1 MPSPLLAQ
9 LAGALSSGVV
19 TVVDLCQP
27 LDPDTPVIA
36 LPPMFGQSKP
46 FSSELISSYDDRG
59 PAWAWSNITM
69 GEHTGTHFDAPVH
82 WVSGKDFA
90 ANTLDTIAPGRFVA
104 PACVLDFSA
113 ECAADE
119 DFLLTPEHIARWEA
133 EHGTIEAGSW
143 VLLRSGWSRR
153 TDPAAFLNVKEDG
166 SHSPGPSP
174 AAVKLLV
181 ERDAVGF
188 GTECVGTD
196 AGQAHT
202 FDPPFPSHTM
212 MHGAN
217 RFGLASLCNLDRLP
231 AKGAM
236 LVTAPLKIV
245 GGTGSPCRV
254 LAFVEG

>member
-9 LAGALSSGVV
+9 LAGALAAGDVR
-19 TVVDLCQP
+19 VVDLCQP
-27 LDPDTPVIA
+27 LGPDTPVIA

-46 FSSELISSYDDRG
+46 FSSELISAYDDRG
-59 PAWAWSNITM
+59 PAWAWSNITL

-82 WVSGKDFA
+82 WVSGRDLP
-90 ANTLDTIAPGRFVA
+90 ANTLDTIAPGRLVA
-104 PACVLDFSA
+104 PACVLDFTA
-113 ECAADE
+113 ECEADD
-119 DFLLTPEHIARWEA
+119 DFLLTPAHIQAWEA
-133 EHGTIEAGSW
+133 THGRIEAGSW
-143 VLLRSGWSRR
+143 ALLRSGWSRR

-174 AAVKLLV
+174 DAVRFLAD
-181 ERDAVGF
+181 ERDVIGF

-202 FDPPFPSHTM
+202 YDPPFPSHTL
-212 MHGAN
+212 MHGSG
-217 RFGLASLCNLDRLP
+217 RFGLASLTNLDQLP
-231 AKGAM
+231 PKGAL

-254 LAFVEG
+254 LALV